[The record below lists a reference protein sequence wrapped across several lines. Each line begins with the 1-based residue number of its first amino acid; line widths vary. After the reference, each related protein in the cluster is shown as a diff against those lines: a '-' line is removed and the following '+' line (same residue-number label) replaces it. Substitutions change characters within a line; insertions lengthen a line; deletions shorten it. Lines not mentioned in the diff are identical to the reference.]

1 VRHVE
6 VTTPTPRFAELGA
19 RIRKARKRTGI
30 SQERLAPLV
39 GTTRRHLIRLE
50 NGEHQA
56 SKPLAARLGAALGE
70 DAAQFRNGDAD
81 DEEEDEAVD
90 ALMSAL
96 RRVVRNEMGR
106 WEA

>member
-1 VRHVE
+1 MEAATH
-6 VTTPTPRFAELGA
+6 TPRFAELGA
-19 RIRKARKRTGI
+19 RIRQARKRTGI
-30 SQERLAPLV
+30 SQEKLAPLV

-56 SKPLAARLGAALGE
+56 SKALAARIGAALGHDPGE
-70 DAAQFRNGDAD
+70 FRNGDD

-90 ALMSAL
+90 ALVAAL
-96 RRVVRNEMGR
+96 RRVIRNERGR

>member
-1 VRHVE
+1 ME
-6 VTTPTPRFAELGA
+6 VTTPSPQRFAELGA
-19 RIRKARKRTGI
+19 KIRKARKRTGI

-70 DAAQFRNGDAD
+70 DGAQFRNGDD
-81 DEEEDEAVD
+81 DEEEDQAVD